1 MKKRVNSSDA
11 NGNIENVVGTF
22 VKVDGR
28 FAMIDSIHKF
38 GDCIRF
44 GVVYSDKN
52 SWTSEIVM
60 KDVEILPCATEE
72 EMNAAWQSAH
82 DYYEREIDSIK
93 GRMAMKY
100 EQDSRMTLETLL
112 ADAEHMMQYLKAW
125 KASGK
130 TKSLLTKNKQS

>member
-1 MKKRVNSSDA
+1 MEKKFILKGV
-11 NGNIENVVGTF
+11 NGNIEKLIGTF

-28 FAMIDSIHKF
+28 FAMIDSVHTI
-38 GDCIRF
+38 GDYARF

-52 SWTSEIVM
+52 SWTSEIAG
-60 KDVEILPCATEE
+60 KDVEILTCETEK

-112 ADAEHMMQYLKAW
+112 KNAEHMMQYLKAW

-130 TKSLLTKNKQS
+130 TKNLLTKNK

>member
-1 MKKRVNSSDA
+1 METRVNLNGA
-11 NGNIENVVGTF
+11 NGSIENVIGTF
-22 VKVDGR
+22 VKFDGR

-44 GVVYSDKN
+44 GVVYSYKDG
-52 SWTSEIVM
+52 WTSEIVG
-60 KDVEILPCATEE
+60 KDVEILPCATGE

-112 ADAEHMMQYLKAW
+112 KNAEHMMQYLKAW
-125 KASGK
+125 KASGE
-130 TKSLLTKNKQS
+130 TKNLLTKNKQS